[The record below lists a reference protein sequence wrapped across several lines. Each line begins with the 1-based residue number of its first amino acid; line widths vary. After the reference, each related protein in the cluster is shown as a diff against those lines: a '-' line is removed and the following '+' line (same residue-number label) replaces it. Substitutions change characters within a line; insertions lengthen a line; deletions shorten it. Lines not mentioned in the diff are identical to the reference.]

1 MPSMTMRKRF
11 QVGDCAFEL
20 IEYAFRLLLESR
32 RDRRERNASC
42 ATVEK
47 LESNGIFELLDRGR
61 KGRLGQE
68 QFSRREGERAGVGN
82 SDNSAKVAQRQEERR
97 GGKECVG
104 A

>member
-42 ATVEK
+42 ATVEQ

-68 QFSRREGERAGVGN
+68 QFSRREGERAGVGT
-82 SDNSAKVAQRQEERR
+82 SDKCAKVAQR
-97 GGKECVG
+97 KVSVHHLIP
-104 A
+104 

>member
-42 ATVEK
+42 ATVEQ

-82 SDNSAKVAQRQEERR
+82 SDKCAKVAQRN
-97 GGKECVG
+97 VSVHHLIP
-104 A
+104 